1 MYGAMKK
8 KLIFTIC
15 TKVTDSTEKRTH
27 NQAQFKKHEG
37 ELHRRLHR
45 YASDCRADFC
55 IRTPE
60 VQDYDDLNIWKIK
73 QWENH
78 LNDYEEVMYL
88 DFDIVPNTNI
98 SIFEKF
104 NFDRLITHLIPTPLP
119 RFTSSRFDLED
130 KESFVKTLDKYHW
143 YIKTKQMKDMLM
155 SQMIRPKNE
164 WMMNTGT
171 FGGSRRV
178 RDELKFSERLD
189 EVKQVVDEVKDID
202 DRYFY
207 NNETMLTYM
216 IEKYNVPVE
225 NLPVHWHQLILSDTD
240 LRVCKTS
247 SLIHVITK
255 DFENVFKNL

>member
-1 MYGAMKK
+1 MFGALKQ
-8 KLIFTIC
+8 KLIFTIS
-15 TKVTDSTEKRTH
+15 TKVTDTTQKRTR
-27 NQAQFKKHEG
+27 NQEQFKKHEC

-45 YASDCRADFC
+45 YASDCRADFR
-55 IRTPE
+55 IETPE

-88 DFDIVPNTNI
+88 DFDIVPNTNV

-104 NFDRLITHLIPTPLP
+104 NFDKLITHLIPTPLT
-119 RFTSSRFDLED
+119 RFVYSEFDLED

-143 YIKTKQMKDMLM
+143 YIKTKQMHDMLL
-155 SQMIRPKNE
+155 SQLIRPKNE

-178 RDELKFSERLD
+178 RDELRFSERLD

-216 IEKYNVPVE
+216 IERYDVPVE
-225 NLPVHWHQLILSDTD
+225 NLPVHWHQLILNGTD